1 MLKLFF
7 QYHLVTILGKKEC
20 YSYNMKRVK
29 TQHYNGFGRGIL
41 DSIAAPGKS
50 LPLLFTIE
58 GMLITIV
65 NNLIG
70 NNNNLFATRL
80 GANEFQLGLL
90 ITIPQLVGMF
100 VLLPGGILTDR
111 MKNKRSLVI
120 TSLFLIMIFYI
131 FIGFVPILGSYS
143 FIAFLLLL
151 AISTGPMTIYNVSWQ
166 AYFSDLINVEERNH
180 IITIRTAI
188 SFLIGIIIPLA
199 SGAILAKASSI
210 NDKIIIHQIY
220 FWIGGLLLLLQI
232 FVLKKIK
239 NIPKMS
245 PSKINIKQL
254 KTVLIDLAHNKKFL
268 GFVSVAMFF
277 YLTWHVDWT
286 LYFIGQVN
294 YLKLNEVWLSY
305 ISIGNAV
312 IQFVT
317 IGFWSKLNGK
327 YGVRFSIIFGN
338 LGLALCPISMII
350 ATSLPISSGKIVF
363 LILNTLANLTFATV
377 TLNILQCLLQVLP
390 ESNKTLNISI
400 YTILVT
406 LSNAF
411 MPLFG
416 VMIYAKLGANLWA
429 LHTMFWIIF
438 FLRIISSGLWAF
450 RWWRLRNIEL

>member
-1 MLKLFF
+1 MKTLKR
-7 QYHLVTILGKKEC
+7 QQASGYVTNIMT
-20 YSYNMKRVK
+20 SMKSPTFR
-29 TQHYNGFGRGIL
+29 
-41 DSIAAPGKS
+41 
-50 LPLLFTIE
+50 LPLLFTME

-80 GANEFQLGLL
+80 GANEFELGLL

-111 MKNKRSLVI
+111 MKNKRSMVI
-120 TSLFLIMIFYI
+120 SSLFLVMVFYI
-131 FIGFVPILGSYS
+131 MIGFVPMLDYYK
-143 FIAFLLLL
+143 FAAFLILL

-166 AYFSDLINVEERNH
+166 AYFSDLVNVEERNR
-180 IITIRTAI
+180 IITYRTAI
-188 SFLIGIIIPLA
+188 SFLIGIIIPLG
-199 SGAILAKASSI
+199 SGAILAKAYNISE
-210 NDKIIIHQIY
+210 KVKIHQLY
-220 FWIGGLLLLLQI
+220 FWIGGVLLLLQI
-232 FVLKKIK
+232 LVLKKIK
-239 NIPKMS
+239 NEAKMS
-245 PSKINIKQL
+245 PSKINIRQL
-254 KTVLIDLAHNKKFL
+254 KTVLVELAHNKKFL

-277 YLTWHVDWT
+277 YLTWHIDWT

-305 ISIGNAV
+305 ISIGNAI

-317 IGFWSKLNGK
+317 IGFWSRLNNK
-327 YGVRFSIIFGN
+327 YGVRFGIIFGN

-363 LILNTLANLTFATV
+363 LVLNTLANLTFATV

-390 ESNKTLNISI
+390 ESNKTLNIAI

-416 VMIYAKLGANLWA
+416 VMIYSKLGANLWA
-429 LHTMFWIIF
+429 LHTIFWTIF
-438 FLRIISSGLWAF
+438 FLRIISSGLWTL
-450 RWWRLRNIEL
+450 RWWKLRNLEL